1 MKLFDKEKIRQR
13 KADRKARKEEKK
25 RIRREKK
32 EARKLEKE
40 RKKLKKKFHKTVDW
54 IDIDYVADNYISLG
68 GEQKVLFGFKLIP
81 PKLALENDD
90 ARMLSL
96 SHLVLALNSC
106 DLEIHNDT
114 ILSPI
119 DVSVDIMHLN
129 EQAKRIEDEQIR
141 SICYDEIELLQEQSL
156 NMRSEYFFTHR
167 CAMSDTR
174 SLQKFDE
181 FFRRFSSEGFIV
193 EELNHQDLMNYIA
206 YKFKNEYIYD
216 FYFPRAAFEKL
227 PAIERR
233 LDKEGDT
240 NGPI

>member
-114 ILSPI
+114 ILSP
-119 DVSVDIMHLN
+119 SMS
-129 EQAKRIEDEQIR
+129 R
-141 SICYDEIELLQEQSL
+141 STSCI
-156 NMRSEYFFTHR
+156 
-167 CAMSDTR
+167 
-174 SLQKFDE
+174 
-181 FFRRFSSEGFIV
+181 
-193 EELNHQDLMNYIA
+193 
-206 YKFKNEYIYD
+206 
-216 FYFPRAAFEKL
+216 
-227 PAIERR
+227 
-233 LDKEGDT
+233 
-240 NGPI
+240 